1 VFKLKRFSYGTTG
14 TPDAWSERLTRF
26 LINQGYREVELDK
39 TLFLKEISGNFLIA
53 QIFGD
58 NILFGGMSNLMVQ
71 HLTEEMDSKFAMVL
85 VSELSYFLGL
95 QIKQME
101 NFISIS
107 QSRYA
112 GKLMRE
118 LEMKGPKK
126 KKTPIAIQ
134 LKLAKEQEV
143 PTEVSQYRSMIGSL
157 LYLTATRP
165 DITLAVRNCAR
176 HQANPKL
183 SHLIQVKRILR
194 YINGTRDYGLL
205 YAHDHSVSNSL
216 VTIV

>member
-14 TPDAWSERLTRF
+14 TPKAWSEKLARF
-26 LINQGYREVELDK
+26 LINQGYREGELGK
-39 TLFLKEISGNFLIA
+39 PMFIKETVGNITIA
-53 QIFGD
+53 LVFGD

-134 LKLAKEQEV
+134 LKLAKE
-143 PTEVSQYRSMIGSL
+143 
-157 LYLTATRP
+157 
-165 DITLAVRNCAR
+165 
-176 HQANPKL
+176 
-183 SHLIQVKRILR
+183 
-194 YINGTRDYGLL
+194 
-205 YAHDHSVSNSL
+205 
-216 VTIV
+216 